1 MMVVIIIIFIMGR
14 RIGSKDKVKRE
25 KRNQFGLTRS
35 DLINERKRQVKRAG
49 RWWTPNQV
57 TAATRPGKKNAVL
70 ASKKINGVVKYKLL
84 NFGDST
90 MSDWTKHKDKKRRSN
105 YLSRSGGIRNKSGE
119 LTKNDKFSAN
129 YWSRKINW

>member
-1 MMVVIIIIFIMGR
+1 MITLNDVNLNDLLVNEVTVSNLTTANFGR
-14 RIGSKDKVKRE
+14 GKGDKDK
-25 KRNQFGLTRS
+25 
-35 DLINERKRQVKRAG
+35 RKRQVKRAG